1 MAGQQ
6 DKPFWKK
13 WWVWLIAA
21 VIIIGAIGEGTK
33 NTGYQ
38 ESKGV
43 SSASSTSAPAPKQ
56 SISTSPETTRPSSS
70 PAQTTASPATNQAE
84 AFMQEFTGPDNGHM
98 ADIEIFDPQ
107 ATDGQYYRTEYRLGA
122 YDGAQAAHGRYG
134 ALDID
139 VVAYD
144 VKDGQPQ
151 MMRVYAS
158 GPADALKSLYPYVV
172 KHLSP
177 SASDDQIQELLEQFT
192 AVAYVTETPR
202 SFKGIEG
209 NMLQRT
215 GANGEFMVDAKV

>member
-1 MAGQQ
+1 MVGQQ
-6 DKPFWKK
+6 GKPFWKR

-21 VIIIGAIGEGTK
+21 VIIIGAIGEGAK
-33 NTGYQ
+33 NTGDQ
-38 ESKGV
+38 ESRSV
-43 SSASSTSAPAPKQ
+43 SSASSASAPMPQ
-56 SISTSPETTRPSSS
+56 SSISTSPETADPSSS
-70 PAQTTASPATNQAE
+70 PAQTAASPAANQAE
-84 AFMQEFTGPDNGHM
+84 AFMQEFTGHDNGHM
-98 ADIEIFDPQ
+98 TDIEIFDPQ

-144 VKDGQPQ
+144 VKDGRPQ

-172 KHLSP
+172 KRLSP
-177 SASDDQIQELLEQFT
+177 SVSDDQIQEMLEQFT
-192 AVAYVTETPR
+192 AGTYVTETPS
-202 SFKGIEG
+202 SFRGIEG